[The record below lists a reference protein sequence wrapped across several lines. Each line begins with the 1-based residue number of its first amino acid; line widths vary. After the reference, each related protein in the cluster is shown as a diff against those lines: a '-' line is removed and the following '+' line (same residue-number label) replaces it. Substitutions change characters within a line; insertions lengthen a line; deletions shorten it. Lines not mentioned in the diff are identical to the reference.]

1 MDNHKNHKLNFKI
14 NQIYVNLLLMKTHYI
29 SRIYHK
35 SKLPQKVLRGFI
47 ASVHN
52 SDSPVSHNA
61 IVLRVVSAYGGW
73 LSQTSDSPS
82 TSTEAPRILKL
93 LTLMSLFAK
102 CWDYRH
108 EPPHLVF
115 NIF

>member
-1 MDNHKNHKLNFKI
+1 
-14 NQIYVNLLLMKTHYI
+14 MKTHYI
-29 SRIYHK
+29 SRIYYK

-47 ASVHN
+47 PSVHN

-82 TSTEAPRILKL
+82 TSTEAPRTLEL

-102 CWDYRH
+102 C
-108 EPPHLVF
+108 
-115 NIF
+115 